1 MILSD
6 VLTYKQQ
13 QQQNMWFC
21 EMYLLTNRR
30 EKKHDFVRCTYL
42 QAEKQQH
49 DFERCTYLQAEKQQY
64 EFVRYV
70 SNLGYTLSTRT
81 WWG

>member
-30 EKKHDFVRCTYL
+30 EKNMILWDVLTY
-42 QAEKQQH
+42 KQKNNNMSLW
-49 DFERCTYLQAEKQQY
+49 DT
-64 EFVRYV
+64 
-70 SNLGYTLSTRT
+70 
-81 WWG
+81 